1 MKIKY
6 LLMILSV
13 PVLMG
18 SCVDL
23 DYNEV
28 STYDEEWTLHSRVNG
43 VQKLVT
49 TVYSYLD
56 YDYGDKY
63 GGAMRASA
71 TDESEYAWSTSSIHT
86 FYNGAWS
93 AINHN
98 SSTWSD
104 AYNGIRAAN
113 LFLEKASDLDFEEFK
128 NNEDY
133 FSFMQRY
140 QYFPYEVRF
149 LRAYFHFLLARE
161 YGDVPL
167 VTRMLTPEE
176 ANVVSRDNVKTVFQF
191 IVDECN
197 DIVDK
202 LPQDYST
209 IEGQET
215 GRINQAA
222 VMALKA
228 RTLLYAA
235 SPLFNTTHDQSL
247 WEEAARASL
256 ALIDSCSAWG
266 YNLGAYN
273 KLWGTDAY
281 KNSEILLRRPVGD
294 KNSFEGYNFPIGVE
308 NGQSGNCPTQT
319 LVDAYEMAA
328 TGKLWNE
335 PGSGYNPDKPYDGRD
350 PRLGM
355 TIVKNGD
362 TGWPSY
368 NSTPIETF
376 EGGNSGA
383 PLLGATPSGYY
394 LRKLCDAS
402 VDLRPNSSKKTKHTW
417 IVFRLGE
424 VYLNY
429 AEAAYHVFGDAT
441 SSSSELRLSA
451 NDAVNVVRARPGV
464 DMPPFEGNAGFFD
477 RYMRERQ
484 VELAFEGHR
493 YWDVRRWKRGAE
505 CFGSVTL
512 MKFTRD
518 ATSGVV
524 TGTRVVKERI
534 WEDRMYFSPIPDAE
548 IRKNPNLK
556 QNPGW

>member
-1 MKIKY
+1 MKFRY
-6 LLMILSV
+6 LIFWAGSLL
-13 PVLMG
+13 LG
-18 SCVDL
+18 SCMDL

-28 STYDEEWTLHSRVNG
+28 STYDEEWTLSSRVNG
-43 VQKLVT
+43 VQKMVT

-56 YDYGDKY
+56 YDYGDNY

-71 TDESEYAWSTSSIHT
+71 TDEAEYAWSTSSIHT

-98 SSTWSD
+98 SSTWSN

-113 LFLEKASDLDFEEFK
+113 LFLEKAADLDFEEFK
-128 NNEDY
+128 YNEDY
-133 FSFMQRY
+133 YSFMQRY

-176 ANVVSRDNVKTVFQF
+176 ANVVSRDNVKSVFRF
-191 IVDECN
+191 IVSECD

-202 LPQDYST
+202 LPQDYSK

-247 WEEAARASL
+247 WEEAALASL
-256 ALIDSCSAWG
+256 ALIDSCAKWG
-266 YNLGAYN
+266 WQLGAYD

-281 KNSEILLRRPVGD
+281 KNTEILLRRPVGD
-294 KNSFEGYNFPIGVE
+294 KNSFEAYNFPIGVE
-308 NGQSGNCPTQT
+308 NGKSGNCPTQT

-335 PGSGYNPDKPYDGRD
+335 VGSGYNADRPYDGRD
-350 PRLGM
+350 PRLAM

-368 NSTPIETF
+368 NTTPIETF

-383 PLLGATPSGYY
+383 PQLGATPTGYY

-429 AEAAYHVFGDAT
+429 AEAVYHVFGDAT
-441 SSSSELRLSA
+441 SSGGLLRLSA
-451 NDAVNVVRARPGV
+451 NEAVNVVRARPGV
-464 DMPPFEGNAGFFD
+464 DMPPFEGNDGFLD

-493 YWDVRRWKRGAE
+493 YWDVRRWMKGPDFFSE
-505 CFGSVTL
+505 ITL

-518 ATSGVV
+518 ANTGGVSG
-524 TGTRVVKERI
+524 ERI
-534 WEDRMYFSPIPDAE
+534 VKKRLWEDRMYFSPIPDAE